1 MNSSFAVTTVWLAQ
15 IGNYNPAPNA
25 NIPGAGSLM
34 DFVNTLGYWGL
45 IFCILGLILGTIVT
59 MVGRTAGNSI
69 LAFGGI
75 SALVVSGLGA
85 ALIGGAAIWV
95 NHLTNFG
102 AAWH

>member
-1 MNSSFAVTTVWLAQ
+1 MNSSFAVSTVWLAQ

-45 IFCILGLILGTIVT
+45 IFCILGLILGTLVT